1 MAVEARHLNLFPQQF
16 VQNRENFMNP
26 SHQDQGVQAYN
37 QQQMRFPAIPLPGNQ
52 HSFYSTQPKNSIN
65 SESGLTCNIPVSRK
79 RSRDSYDEIY
89 AGANFPASQKSNG
102 VSFVGEAML
111 PQIHQYQLEID
122 AVVTEHTK
130 KIRLELQQRQKQHA
144 KQLVATIG
152 ESMMKTL
159 KEKDDQ
165 IQKMGRLNLML
176 QEKVKSLYMEN
187 QLWRDLAQT
196 NEATANYLRGEFELA
211 LAQAGGAAADVEE
224 EVESCGSSDHGR
236 EMEGGETPYKD
247 TCYSDRRCS
256 RCGEG
261 QCSVLLLPCRHLCLC
276 SVCGSG
282 SHQLQTCPVC
292 DSSMTATLHVNI
304 S

>member
-1 MAVEARHLNLFPQQF
+1 MAVEATHLKLFPQQF
-16 VQNRENFMNP
+16 VLNRESFMNP
-26 SHQDQGVQAYN
+26 SHQDHGLQAYN
-37 QQQMRFPAIPLPGNQ
+37 QQQMCLPAIPLPGSH

-65 SESGLTCNIPVSRK
+65 SESGLTCNIPASRK
-79 RSRDSYDEIY
+79 RSRDSSEELY
-89 AGANFPASQKSNG
+89 AGAHFPASQKSNG
-102 VSFVGEAML
+102 VSFVGEAIL

-130 KIRLELQQRQKQHA
+130 KIRLELQQRQKQ
-144 KQLVATIG
+144 LSATIG
-152 ESMMKTL
+152 ESMMKAL

-165 IQKMGRLNLML
+165 IQKMARLNLML

-211 LAQAGGAAADVEE
+211 LAQAGGAAADAEE

-236 EMEGGETPYKD
+236 EMEGGETPYKG

-256 RCGEG
+256 RCG
-261 QCSVLLLPCRHLCLC
+261 QRRCSVLLLPCRHLCLC
-276 SVCGSG
+276 SLCGSG

-292 DSSMTATLHVNI
+292 DSSMTATLHVNM